1 MARPIKKQVVTEAS
15 QEPGITPLDYML
27 SVIRDPTATQER
39 RDKMAIA
46 AAPYCHPRLT
56 DELRLGKKEAKKEKA
71 KVANTAWLADIALRR
86 DRGEDAR
93 TT

>member
-1 MARPIKKQVVTEAS
+1 MPRRIQKAVTEATK
-15 QEPGITPLDYML
+15 EPGVMPLDYML
-27 SVIRDPTATQER
+27 SIIRDPTATQER

-46 AAPYCHPRLT
+46 AAPYCHARLT

>member
-15 QEPGITPLDYML
+15 KVPGITPLDYML

-46 AAPYCHPRLT
+46 AAPYCHARLT
-56 DELRLGKKEAKKEKA
+56 EAQPKGKKDQQVEAA
-71 KVANTAWLADIALRR
+71 ATAGMGTQWSSDLEFE
-86 DRGEDAR
+86 DRPN
-93 TT
+93 